1 MKELINYCPVLNYV
15 QEIEDYPGKLVG
27 YCQDNSLDGIEVFL
41 YGDKPIIDLVQAVT
55 VGAHL
60 KFWPSWMDFW
70 RGDEYR
76 LTKLFPNSAKCK
88 EYYLGAENKEQ
99 WLDVIRKN
107 IKASLLLEP
116 EYLVWHVAEA
126 DFQSIYTCKFAYSSA
141 EVLQA
146 TVEVMQE
153 LADCIP
159 KNVKILFENLWWPG
173 LRLTEPLLAGKFFEA
188 MARLF
193 PENMGIMLDTGHLMN
208 TNPELKTEGDGIS
221 YLLEVGKNLG
231 SLKELV
237 QGFHLS
243 CSLSGEYQKQSLAR
257 SMSKQ
262 VSCFSSDS
270 LEVLQHITSIDQHKP
285 FKEARLE
292 PLLDFYKPSYV
303 NNELYY
309 DTMEQL
315 AGYLRIQRSR
325 H

>member
-1 MKELINYCPVLNYV
+1 MKELINYCPVLNYI

-41 YGDKPIIDLVQAVT
+41 YGEEPFIELAQAVT
-55 VGAHL
+55 VGTHL

-76 LTKLFPNSAKCK
+76 LAKLFPSSVKRQ

-99 WLDVIRKN
+99 WLEVIRNN
-107 IKASLLLEP
+107 INASLLLEP

-126 DFQSIYTCKFAYSSA
+126 DFQSIYTWKFAYSSA

-159 KNVKILFENLWWPG
+159 KHVKILFENLWWPG
-173 LRLTEPLLAGKFFEA
+173 LSLTEPVLVGKFFEA

-208 TNPELKTEGDGIS
+208 TNPALKTESEGIR

-243 CSLSGEYQKQSLAR
+243 CSLSGEYQEQSLAR
-257 SMSKQ
+257 IRGAKERKY
-262 VSCFSSDS
+262 SSDS
-270 LEVLQHITSIDQHKP
+270 LDVLQHITSIDQHRP
-285 FKEARLE
+285 FKEARLG
-292 PLLDFYKPSYV
+292 PLLDFYKPYYL
-303 NNELYY
+303 NHELYY
-309 DTMEQL
+309 DNMEQL
-315 AGYLRIQRSR
+315 AGYLRTQRSR
-325 H
+325 L